1 MNLLLAL
8 DGHYEN
14 DQMTQ
19 TLKEV
24 KIKKINGWLLYLH
37 VGLGTIF
44 WPFNCCFLKHGQM

>member
-24 KIKKINGWLLYLH
+24 KIKKLMAGYYIY
-37 VGLGTIF
+37 
-44 WPFNCCFLKHGQM
+44 M

>member
-19 TLKEV
+19 TLKGV
-24 KIKKINGWLLYLH
+24 KIQSKE
-37 VGLGTIF
+37 
-44 WPFNCCFLKHGQM
+44 